1 MVSAKLLHEKAIT
14 MVKKYL
20 ASENELLEIIQEIF
34 DTKAFRELGYRSLHE
49 YCVIALKLTDAQAYA
64 FTSILKKNQEVPM
77 LKEAIQKGELSLNTA
92 RKIVSVITPETQK
105 DWIEKAKTLRQ
116 KELEKEI
123 VKTHPEKGVRSR
135 IKPITETK
143 RELRCLIDKDL
154 ESMMERIQDLESQ
167 RTKKPVTLEEA
178 LMAMAKLF
186 LEKKDPIEKAKRCH
200 EREKVKVT
208 TPAKEIKLQFAK
220 LSARRKIPT
229 PILRQVHL
237 RDRGQCQ
244 APNCQEKRWLQVHH
258 IKPWAHGG
266 GHELNNL
273 LTLCFFHHRRV
284 HLSPSK
290 GELGLRSAFSN

>member
-14 MVKKYL
+14 LVKKYL
-20 ASENELLEIIQEIF
+20 TSENELLEIIQQIF
-34 DTKAFRELGYRSLHE
+34 VTQAFRELGYRSLHE
-49 YCVIALKLTDAQAYA
+49 YCVLALTLTDAQAYA
-64 FTSILKKNQEVPM
+64 FTSVLKKSQEVPK
-77 LKEAIQKGELSLNTA
+77 LKEAIQKGELSLNMA
-92 RKIVSVITPETQK
+92 RKIVSVITPETQE

-167 RTKKPVTLEEA
+167 RTQRPVTLEET
-178 LMAMAKLF
+178 LMAMAKLY

-200 EREKVKVT
+200 EREKVKMT
-208 TPAKEIKLQFAK
+208 MPAKTIKPQVANF
-220 LSARRKIPT
+220 SARRKIPT

-237 RDRGQCQ
+237 RDKGQCQ
-244 APNCQEKRWLQVHH
+244 APNCQEKEFIYLPDNPKRVLDLVPAGAGAHTH
-258 IKPWAHGG
+258 NTTSLNHCKP
-266 GHELNNL
+266 
-273 LTLCFFHHRRV
+273 
-284 HLSPSK
+284 
-290 GELGLRSAFSN
+290 